1 MVEAN
6 FQAACGAP
14 LDDSQNRRNGG
25 CFLTR
30 NTTVEV
36 ENGWASF
43 SHYNG
48 SFLAMPKSIAQF
60 NVATENL
67 LYLFDTYSHLSSCPV
82 KNGDFLLPCLA
93 TGQDMP
99 GSRMKL
105 TVTQGQ
111 CLQPSYLLCIS
122 HQNHLTS
129 GHLIKPHP
137 FVLAYTSRSFSSFN
151 VLQQQITQPDRRD
164 GDCAH

>member
-6 FQAACGAP
+6 FQAACGAL

-43 SHYNG
+43 SHIPCNAQIHCAIPRGYRK
-48 SFLAMPKSIAQF
+48 STLSIWYIFPFVVVSSQKRWFSIAM
-60 NVATENL
+60 
-67 LYLFDTYSHLSSCPV
+67 FDYW
-82 KNGDFLLPCLA
+82 
-93 TGQDMP
+93 P

-105 TVTQGQ
+105 TGTQGQ
-111 CLQPSYLLCIS
+111 CLQPSSIPSLHFTSEPFDPQVIS
-122 HQNHLTS
+122 LN
-129 GHLIKPHP
+129 LIHVFWHILPVP
-137 FVLAYTSRSFSSFN
+137 SVPSMSFN
-151 VLQQQITQPDRRD
+151 NK
-164 GDCAH
+164 